1 MADDADKATDAA
13 GTPPGT
19 AAKDAGTQPAAEG
32 VRARSDQNEWTASD
46 RRGPLDE
53 AGAEAE
59 AGAQDASRPPPNGP
73 PRPTPDLADPGS
85 ATVAP
90 STEPADTGP
99 VATEPVATE
108 PVATEPVATEPVATE
123 PVAAEPVA
131 AEPPRRSVLPVVAAL
146 VIGAIIG
153 AASAA
158 IVYKS
163 SDQGASQRDVN
174 ALGSRLDALEK
185 RPDPQLVLDQLKS
198 DVAKAAAQKPAP
210 PAVPAAPAFD
220 PGPLQQKV
228 DGLASDIDGL
238 KKQDADHSLG
248 DKVAALGDS
257 IAALKTQGADVKGL
271 DDKVAGLAAAIDG
284 LKKEDQSAQAGIA
297 GLQSG
302 QKTLEGKTGAPA
314 LAVAADS
321 LVVAIAQGRPYAT
334 QVDALASLGADP
346 AKIAVLR
353 ENADKGVP
361 SAQALAAQFAPL
373 ADPVIATASQAP
385 ANASLGDR
393 LKSGFFGMVQ
403 VRRSDATLGDDVAS
417 RVARIEADLAHDDIA
432 GAYDT
437 WTGLPAAAK
446 AKSDAWGALAKTQ
459 VAAMGAARTLQ
470 QQAIAALGG
479 KKS

>member
-1 MADDADKATDAA
+1 MADDADKAKDAV
-13 GTPPGT
+13 GTPPET
-19 AAKDAGTQPAAEG
+19 AAKDAGTQPAVEG

-59 AGAQDASRPPPNGP
+59 AGAPRATEPPPNGP
-73 PRPTPDLADPGS
+73 PRPTPDLAEPAC

-90 STEPADTGP
+90 STEPA
-99 VATEPVATE
+99 ATEPVVT
-108 PVATEPVATEPVATE
+108 
-123 PVAAEPVA
+123 
-131 AEPPRRSVLPVVAAL
+131 EPPRRSVLPIVAAL
-146 VIGAIIG
+146 VVGAIIG

-185 RPDPQLVLDQLKS
+185 RPDPQPALDQLKS

-220 PGPLQQKV
+220 PGPLQQKL
-228 DGLASDIDGL
+228 DGLANDIDGL

-248 DKVAALGDS
+248 DKVAALGGS
-257 IAALKTQGADVKGL
+257 IAALKAQGADVKGL

-297 GLQSG
+297 GLQSE

-334 QVDALASLGADP
+334 QVDALASLGADA

-403 VRRSDATLGDDVAS
+403 VRRSDATLGDDVPS
-417 RVARIEADLAHDDIA
+417 RVARIEADLAHDDVA

-459 VAAMGAARTLQ
+459 VAAMGAARSLQ